1 MTGVSHGADPEV
13 PVNHEAITVSEWP
26 AVRLSNDTLE
36 LTVVPG
42 KGADITS
49 MREAST
55 GTELLWSTPWGL
67 RPPTA
72 LAPPGDPEAQALD
85 RSGGGWH
92 TLFPNAG
99 RQCIEQGVEWGF
111 HGEAWLA
118 PYEYEPTTTGLTLR
132 TTLARSPFTVTKV
145 VTLDGDRVRV
155 TETVT
160 QIGAHPVDVMWWQ
173 HPTFGE
179 PLIGPDTTVS
189 ITGCTVHPDMPDDL
203 PDTRQPPRW
212 PDHRPPG
219 SDPVDLSR
227 LCAAGEGGSRLA
239 FLGKFDAEQV
249 CARVRNPTLGLGVD
263 VEWLTSD
270 FPYACYWYEAGG
282 RLGYPW
288 YGSTHGFS
296 IEPATG
302 YPSGLARA
310 RALTGT
316 ELTIGP
322 GETVS
327 KSVTVRVVSSRQ

>member
-1 MTGVSHGADPEV
+1 MGSVEHEDTSVSG
-13 PVNHEAITVSEWP
+13 WP
-26 AVRLSNDTLE
+26 ALRLSNDHLE
-36 LTVVPG
+36 IVVVPG

-49 MREAST
+49 LRHLAT
-55 GTELLWSTPWGL
+55 DTELLWSTRWGL

-72 LAPPGDPEAQALD
+72 LAPPGNPEAEALD

-99 RQCIEQGVEWGF
+99 RQCVEQGVEWGF

-118 PYEYEPTTTGLTLR
+118 PYECEQTSAGLRLSTI
-132 TTLARSPFTVTKV
+132 LARSPFTLVKDIV
-145 VTLDGDRVRV
+145 LDGDRLAV

-160 QIGAHPVDVMWWQ
+160 HIGAHAVDVMWWQ
-173 HPTFGE
+173 HPTFGA
-179 PLIGPDTTVS
+179 PLIGPDTTVG
-189 ITGCTVHPDMPDDL
+189 ITGCLVHPDMPDDV

-219 SDPVDLSR
+219 GDPVDLSR
-227 LCAAGEGGSRLA
+227 LTAAGEGGSRLA
-239 FLGKFDAEQV
+239 FLGEFDAEQV
-249 CARVRNPTLGLGVD
+249 RAEIRNPTLGLGVD
-263 VEWLTSD
+263 VEWLATD

-288 YGSTHGFS
+288 YGAAHGFS

-316 ELTIGP
+316 ELTLEP
-322 GETVS
+322 GETISKTVS
-327 KSVTVRVVSSRQ
+327 VRVRSLR

>member
-1 MTGVSHGADPEV
+1 MRAVEHQETAVSG
-13 PVNHEAITVSEWP
+13 WP
-26 AVRLSNDTLE
+26 ALGLSNERVE

-49 MREAST
+49 MIDRST
-55 GTELLWSTPWGL
+55 GTELMWSTRWGL

-72 LAPPGDPEAQALD
+72 LAPPGNPEAEALD

-99 RQCIEQGVEWGF
+99 RACVEQGVEWGF

-118 PYEYEPTTTGLTLR
+118 PYECAPTAAGLRLH
-132 TTLARSPFTVTKV
+132 TTLARSPFAV
-145 VTLDGDRVRV
+145 VKDITLDGDRVRV

-160 QIGAHPVDVMWWQ
+160 HIGAHPVDVMWWQ
-173 HPTFGE
+173 HPTFGA
-179 PLIGPDTTVS
+179 PLIGPDTTIS
-189 ITGCTVHPDMPDDL
+189 ITGCSVHPDMPDDI
-203 PDTRQPPRW
+203 PGTAPPPRW
-212 PDHRPPG
+212 PEHHPPG
-219 SDPVDLSR
+219 AEPVDLSR
-227 LCAAGEGGSRLA
+227 LTAARVGGSRLA
-239 FLGKFDAEQV
+239 FLGEFDSEQV
-249 CARVRNPTLGLGVD
+249 CAQVRNPTLGLGVD
-263 VEWLTSD
+263 VEWLASD

-288 YGSTHGFS
+288 YGAAHGFS

-316 ELTIGP
+316 ELSIGP
-322 GETVS
+322 EETVS
-327 KSVTVRVVSSRQ
+327 KSVTVRVRSSR

>member
-1 MTGVSHGADPEV
+1 MNDGVAPAQ
-13 PVNHEAITVSEWP
+13 PVRHRDTSVNGWS
-26 AVRLSNDTLE
+26 AVHLSNDRID

-49 MREAST
+49 LRDRATE
-55 GTELLWSTPWGL
+55 TELLWSTRWGL

-72 LAPPGDPEAQALD
+72 LAPPGNPEAEALD

-99 RQCIEQGVEWGF
+99 RQCVEQGVEWGF

-118 PYEYEPTTTGLTLR
+118 PYESEPTAGGLHLR
-132 TTLARSPFTVTKV
+132 TTLARSPFTVVKDIV
-145 VTLDGDRVRV
+145 LDGDRVSV

-173 HPTFGE
+173 HPTFGA

-189 ITGCTVHPDMPDDL
+189 VTDCAVHPDMPDDV
-203 PDTRQPPRW
+203 PDTRQPPRG
-212 PDHRPPG
+212 PEHRPPRAER
-219 SDPVDLSR
+219 VDLSR
-227 LCAAGEGGSRLA
+227 LTAAGAGVSRLA
-239 FLGKFDAEQV
+239 FLGGFAAEQV
-249 CARVRNPTLGLGVD
+249 RAEIRNPALGLGVD
-263 VEWLTSD
+263 VEWLAGD

-288 YGSTHGFS
+288 YGATHGFS

-316 ELTIGP
+316 EVTLQP
-322 GETVS
+322 GETMSKTVS
-327 KSVTVRVVSSRQ
+327 VRVVSLPMR